1 MTHMLSRLRIGA
13 KLLLAPSVVLLLLVL
28 LSCGAYTAML
38 RQNQSL
44 DTIVQHRAAHIRAVA
59 DLASST
65 QRAHAQAY
73 QALTWISGSFPR
85 TRVEPLVRDL
95 GLQHAAVDRG
105 LMSLA
110 RLTRDNPA
118 GQRSVDGARNAWQLY
133 VAAVQDVI
141 EIATLD
147 QSISASA
154 MSRAERAFAVVAQR
168 LAEVAQREQQMAEV
182 AATGAA
188 EEFRIVAFAMPVAI
202 LLSIV
207 ISLAITM
214 VVRHGLLTGIA
225 AIEAVARGL
234 ASGDLTA
241 RPRMDGDDEIATTS
255 RALDDGLRRLNGNL
269 RAVLDSARAIGAAS
283 REIRLGR
290 DGLPQRAGMRGA
302 VEQGADAVQALAKA
316 ARDHADMA
324 QAARK
329 AAQAAGTA
337 AQEGGACAHRLVAS
351 MEEVRRATSRLD
363 QVGTLLE
370 ATLEPA
376 LQARAHDLGVGPEAG
391 PAPVLAGRALLAVRE
406 ARALAQQAMTAS
418 QGSTALAVRAGVCM
432 AGVADATREIDDLA
446 GDIGSASE
454 AQERS
459 LSGASQAILRVDTL
473 TQQGTRMVEEAAQ
486 AARALQQQALD
497 LSRAVAAFR
506 LDEAIQEGAAGAGSA
521 AAGPIEMRSRAGHPY
536 LRLASSRK

>member
-44 DTIVQHRAAHIRAVA
+44 ETIVQHRAAHIRAVA
-59 DLASST
+59 ELASST

-73 QALTWISGSFPR
+73 QALTWINGSFPR

-95 GLQHAAVDRG
+95 HLQHAAVDRG
-105 LMSLA
+105 LTSLA

-133 VAAVQDVI
+133 MAAVQDVI

-147 QSISASA
+147 ESISASA

-168 LAEVAQREQQMAEV
+168 LAEVAQREQQMAE
-182 AATGAA
+182 AASTEAA

-241 RPRMDGDDEIATTS
+241 RARMDGDDEIAATS
-255 RALDDGLRRLNGNL
+255 RALDDGVRRLNGNL
-269 RAVLDSARAIGAAS
+269 RTVLDSARAIGAAS

-290 DGLPQRAGMRGA
+290 DGLPQRASIRSA
-302 VEQGADAVQALAKA
+302 VEQGADAVEAL
-316 ARDHADMA
+316 A
-324 QAARK
+324 QAARGHADTAQATRK
-329 AAQAAGTA
+329 AAHAAGTA

-376 LQARAHDLGVGPEAG
+376 LQAPRPGPDAG
-391 PAPVLAGRALLAVRE
+391 PGPVLAGRALLAVRE

-418 QGSTALAVRAGVCM
+418 QGGTALAVRAGVCM

-446 GDIGSASE
+446 GDMGSASE
-454 AQERS
+454 AQERD

-506 LDEAIQEGAAGAGSA
+506 LDEVVQDASGITGSA
-521 AAGPIEMRSRAGHPY
+521 ALGPIEMRSGRAGHPY